1 MKLMRSGTT
10 RITFHPCAEPLVRA
24 TSFSG
29 TVCAAIGAIACFTSP
44 GQSQAS
50 VIIRNQ
56 TRTGSR
62 NRFSII
68 GDSRI
73 MTVAADSIKVRDGR
87 LYHFQTSGKHSLMAH
102 RVITSKRTANRAR
115 RVRLRVG
122 VVEERD
128 APRGEVYYLDG
139 AAGLR
144 ARRLYSVVFLRP
156 TSCASLESLPY

>member
-1 MKLMRSGTT
+1 MKLMRPRTT
-10 RITFHPCAEPLVRA
+10 RIESSFCAEPVARA
-24 TSFSG
+24 TSIGGAVF
-29 TVCAAIGAIACFTSP
+29 TAIRAVACITPP

-50 VIIRNQ
+50 VSRRNQ
-56 TRTGSR
+56 IRTSSR

-68 GDSRI
+68 GDSRM

-87 LYHFQTSGKHSLMAH
+87 LHHCQNSVKHSLMAR

-122 VVEERD
+122 VIEERD
-128 APRGEVYYLDG
+128 APRGETYGFGG

-144 ARRLYSVVFLRP
+144 ERRLYSVVFLRP